1 MIIYISIGITLL
13 LCALTSAM
21 IGARKGSGGKG
32 FLLGLVFG
40 FFGISLAVLIRGDR
54 KICKKCKSFIH
65 RDASLCRYCG
75 SVADPVETQ
84 ATPDPVSG
92 FCVKCGETIS
102 PGASSCVKCGAELS
116 PENTLRR
123 RAF

>member
-1 MIIYISIGITLL
+1 MIIYLSIGITLF

-21 IGARKGSGGKG
+21 IGARKGSGAQG

-40 FFGISLAVLIRGDR
+40 FFGIGFALLIRGDR
-54 KICKKCKSFIH
+54 KTCVKCKSFIH

-75 SVADPVETQ
+75 SPAEAVEERQ
-84 ATPDPVSG
+84 YPEELSG